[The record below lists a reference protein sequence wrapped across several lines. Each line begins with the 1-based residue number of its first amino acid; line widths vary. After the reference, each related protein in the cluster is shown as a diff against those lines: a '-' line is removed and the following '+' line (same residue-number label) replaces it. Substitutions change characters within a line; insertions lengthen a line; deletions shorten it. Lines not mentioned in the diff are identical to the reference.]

1 MTNTG
6 YSWSA
11 YSAVQKS
18 AGDWSADALADAATE
33 TGDSTSIDGKAAA
46 VVTITA
52 VEDNTGAIDG
62 VCTVY
67 ILGDI
72 DGTEFEEPAIGTPYA
87 ITFTPVQNDTVRIIV
102 PVDPRIYKN
111 IKVAVENQS
120 GQELA
125 ISVKIATADIPVAS

>member
-1 MTNTG
+1 MANTG
-6 YSWSA
+6 YTWSA

-18 AGDWSADALADAATE
+18 AGDWTSDALADTGTE

-46 VVTITA
+46 VVSITA

-62 VCTVY
+62 VVTVY

-72 DGTEFEEPAIGTPYA
+72 DGTDFEEPAIGNPYA
-87 ITFTPVQNDTVRIIV
+87 ISFTPVQNDTVRILV
-102 PVDPRIYKN
+102 PVDPRVYKN
-111 IKVAVENQS
+111 FKVAIENQG

-125 ISVKIATADIPVAS
+125 MSVKIATADIPVAS

>member
-1 MTNTG
+1 MANTG
-6 YSWSA
+6 YVWSA

-18 AGDWSADALADAATE
+18 AGDWTSDALADAATE
-33 TGDSTSIDGKAAA
+33 TGDSTSIDGKAAC

-62 VCTVY
+62 PVTIH
-67 ILGDI
+67 ILGDC
-72 DGTEFEEPAIGTPYA
+72 DGTNFEEPDIGTPYA
-87 ITFTPVQNDTVRIIV
+87 ISFTPVQNDTVRVII

-111 IKVAVENQS
+111 FKVAVENQG